1 METAETLEAINQT
14 VIETPPQSHVQES
27 PAPASDPLT
36 VAEQTEAAV
45 WESLMEI
52 RYA

>member
-1 METAETLEAINQT
+1 METTETLEAINQT
-14 VIETPPQSHVQES
+14 AIEMPPQTHAQES
-27 PAPASDPLT
+27 QASASDPLT